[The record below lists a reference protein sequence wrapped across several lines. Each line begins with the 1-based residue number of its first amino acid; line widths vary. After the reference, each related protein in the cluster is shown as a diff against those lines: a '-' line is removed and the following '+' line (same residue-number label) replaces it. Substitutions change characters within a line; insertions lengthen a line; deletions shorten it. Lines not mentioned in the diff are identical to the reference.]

1 MQGETLTGIVF
12 IDNICNLCN
21 AKVLILA
28 SSSGSTAKKGDRVAK
43 KLLAYHKKKKREQKI
58 KKLLAFDNHW
68 SGLS

>member
-1 MQGETLTGIVF
+1 MLLLVMPIIREKKMKFYNDPRDDIRYIF
-12 IDNICNLCN
+12 DE
-21 AKVLILA
+21 
-28 SSSGSTAKKGDRVAK
+28 AKKGDRVAK

>member
-1 MQGETLTGIVF
+1 MKFYNDPRDDIRYIFDE
-12 IDNICNLCN
+12 
-21 AKVLILA
+21 
-28 SSSGSTAKKGDRVAK
+28 AKKGDRVAK